1 MCTTN
6 LEVISSNLSR
16 LIVSGA
22 TVKDYDKM
30 LEKTFTT
37 KWFASRGYEIN
48 GSCINEDN
56 PRNKKLFF
64 DILPAWQTTTTSQP
78 QPTTPLPVSTFTP
91 VEVTNG
97 IILMGERDL
106 NSPRYNSSE
115 PTKVKPRISRKTFC
129 QDLALNV
136 CDPEHTYYWI
146 LIWLVRFI
154 LGIVIVCALSYVT
167 VNVASKYVGEA
178 TTSAV
183 QYIPSPVWSILNA
196 VFPSG
201 SSSTPQTAPMTV
213 QTPIGPQPPPIVKS
227 TVEPPKRK

>member
-48 GSCINEDN
+48 GSSINEDN

-64 DILPAWQTTTTSQP
+64 DILPAWQSTSQP
-78 QPTTPLPVSTFTP
+78 TATTKSSQPIIS
-91 VEVTNG
+91 VEERVNDNSG

-106 NSPRYNSSE
+106 NSPRYPSPE
-115 PTKVKPRISRKTFC
+115 LTKVKPRISRKTFC
-129 QDLALNV
+129 QDLAINV

-154 LGIVIVCALSYVT
+154 LGIVIVCALSYIT

-196 VFPSG
+196 VFPPSP
-201 SSSTPQTAPMTV
+201 SSTTPPAPT
-213 QTPIGPQPPPIVKS
+213 QQPIGTQPPPIIVKS